1 MTDRIID
8 VLIVE
13 DNDIDTEAVKRA
25 FKRAGFTNPTHI
37 AGDGEEALDML
48 RGSHGKEKL
57 PQPCVI
63 LLDINMPR
71 MDGITLLDELRR
83 DNEFKQSIVFM
94 LTTSGYQTDRN
105 SAYEKNVAGYFL
117 KENLGALVETLKP
130 YCQGNEFPG

>member
-1 MTDRIID
+1 MNDRLID

-25 FKRAGFTNPTHI
+25 FRRADFPNPTHI

-48 RGSHGKEKL
+48 RGSHGRKKL

-83 DNEFKQSIVFM
+83 DDEFKQSIVFM
-94 LTTSGYQTDRN
+94 LTTSGYEADRK
-105 SAYEKNVAGYFL
+105 SAYDKNVAGYFL

-130 YCQGNEFPG
+130 YCRGNEFPG